1 MVVDHRPRE
10 EFKRYKLSRY
20 TGPTTKLS
28 RREGQELF
36 LKGDRSYTDKAA
48 RRLDVKPGQS
58 QSNFRQKYS
67 EYAVRLREKQKLKR
81 IFGLTEK
88 QFRNNYIKAAKENGV
103 TGHNLISNLER
114 RLDNVVY
121 RLGMLSSR
129 SEARQYVNHG
139 HILVNGKKVDIP
151 SFIVSINDRIELKE
165 KIRDNIRVKSS
176 IESVARRGVADW
188 LELNSEKLEGIIKRL
203 PNKEDFKQPVDE
215 KLIIEF
221 YSKL

>member
-1 MVVDHRPRE
+1 M
-10 EFKRYKLSRY
+10 SRY
-20 TGPTTKLS
+20 IGPTTKLS

-36 LKGDRSYTDKAA
+36 LKGDRSYSDKAA

-67 EYAVRLREKQKLKR
+67 EYAIRLREKQKLKR

-88 QFRNNYIKAAKENGV
+88 QFRNNYIKAAKQSGV
-103 TGHNLISNLER
+103 TGNNLISNLER

-139 HILVNGKKVDIP
+139 HILVNGKKVDIA
-151 SFIVSINDRIELKE
+151 SYIVSINDQIEVKE
-165 KIRDNIRVKSS
+165 KIKENVRVKSS
-176 IESVARRGVADW
+176 IESVARRGVPDW
-188 LELNSEKLEGIIKRL
+188 LELNSEKIQGIIKRL
-203 PNKEDFKQPVDE
+203 PSRDDFKQPIDE
-215 KLIIEF
+215 QLIIEF

>member
-1 MVVDHRPRE
+1 M
-10 EFKRYKLSRY
+10 SRY

-67 EYAVRLREKQKLKR
+67 EYAIRLREKQKLKR

-88 QFRNNYIKAAKENGV
+88 QFRNNYIKAAKQDGV

-151 SFIVSINDRIELKE
+151 SYITSLNDEIEVKE
-165 KIRDNIRVKSS
+165 KVK
-176 IESVARRGVADW
+176 A
-188 LELNSEKLEGIIKRL
+188 
-203 PNKEDFKQPVDE
+203 
-215 KLIIEF
+215 
-221 YSKL
+221 